1 LFGLISWNLRGKK
14 KKKKNHIRF
23 SLLSHFFIKKL
34 KIKNFYFKKIKHLTM
49 SSSSSSTSRAFGWC
63 STVEI
68 WHPEP
73 TDLTHTLTLIDAVW
87 SGDLGTVARLHSE
100 LGATFRADPLPQ
112 TSTLAIAVRT
122 KNLAMLKLL
131 LSLGANPNRIVSN
144 STPLGLATRIGSA
157 RFVKALLR
165 AGADPVF
172 GTNMQQLSESPMQI
186 AIRLRRFRIISAL
199 LRATVASAPRIDELP
214 IDMHLAAETACPKLI
229 RLLRSVGGK
238 IDEPNIDGHLPL
250 HTLLLTPRVRPIDKE
265 AFDLLMPPVVHL
277 HTFVPRNGYRSNA
290 LVLAASNRASEHLV
304 APLIAA
310 GSSPA
315 ITDWQNMTPLMHAA
329 ANNNQVAVR
338 ALLHSRAPFDID
350 QRDNRGRTALFIA
363 AARDAAAIVR
373 ILLAFDADASVV
385 GTDGNMPMEATSD
398 IDVAAAI
405 WAAGWPITST
415 RFFGSDMNVSK
426 RRAFKQISLE
436 KFLPLR
442 ARVSELCFAMQALDL
457 PALITLAIIDH
468 AVEYATD
475 VPMFLKWNTITK
487 VKHAK
492 LAPIGK

>member
-1 LFGLISWNLRGKK
+1 
-14 KKKKNHIRF
+14 
-23 SLLSHFFIKKL
+23 
-34 KIKNFYFKKIKHLTM
+34 M
-49 SSSSSSTSRAFGWC
+49 SSSSTSVSALGWQ

-73 TDLTHTLTLIDAVW
+73 TDLTKTLTLIDAVW
-87 SGDLGTVARLHSE
+87 SGDLDAVARLHTE
-100 LGATFRADPLPQ
+100 LGAKFRADPLPQ

-131 LSLGANPNRIVSN
+131 LSLGANPNRIVN
-144 STPLGLATRIGSA
+144 DVTPLGLAARIGSV
-157 RFVKALLR
+157 RFVNALLR

-172 GTNMQQLSESPMQI
+172 GTNTHRLAETPMQI
-186 AIRLRRFRIISAL
+186 AIRLRRFRIIAAL
-199 LRATVASAPRIDELP
+199 LRASVLNAPRIDELP

-229 RLLRSVGGK
+229 RLLRNVGGK
-238 IDEPNIDGHLPL
+238 IDVPNSDGHLPL
-250 HTLLLTPRVRPIDKE
+250 HTLLLTPRVRPIEKE
-265 AFDLLMPPVVHL
+265 ALELLMPSVAHL
-277 HTFVPRNGYRSNA
+277 HTFVPRNGARSNA
-290 LVLAASNRASEHLV
+290 LILAATNRAAEHLV

-363 AARDAAAIVR
+363 AARDAPAIVR
-373 ILLAFDADASVV
+373 ILLAFGADASVV
-385 GTDGNMPMEATSD
+385 GTDGNTPMEAASD

-405 WAAGWPITST
+405 WAAGWPVTSI
-415 RFFGSDMNVSK
+415 RFFGYDLEVSR

-436 KFLPLR
+436 RFLPLR
-442 ARVSELCFAMQALDL
+442 DRVAELCFALQSLDL
-457 PALITLAIIDH
+457 PALITLEIIDH
-468 AVEYATD
+468 AVQYAID
-475 VPMFLKWNTITK
+475 VPMFLKWNTITT

-492 LAPIGK
+492 TANGK

>member
-1 LFGLISWNLRGKK
+1 M
-14 KKKKNHIRF
+14 
-23 SLLSHFFIKKL
+23 
-34 KIKNFYFKKIKHLTM
+34 IKHLTM
-49 SSSSSSTSRAFGWC
+49 SSSSSSSSTSAALGWC

-68 WHPEP
+68 WQPEP

-100 LGATFRADPLPQ
+100 LGAKFRADPLPQ

-144 STPLGLATRIGSA
+144 STPLGLAARIGSV

-165 AGADPVF
+165 GGADPVF
-172 GTNMQQLSESPMQI
+172 GTNMHRLQLSETPMQI
-186 AIRLRRFRIISAL
+186 AIRLRRFRIIAAL
-199 LRATVASAPRIDELP
+199 LRATVANAPRIDELP

-238 IDEPNIDGHLPL
+238 IDAPNTDGHLPL

-265 AFDLLMPPVVHL
+265 ALDLLMPPIVHL

-290 LVLAASNRASEHLV
+290 LILAATNRAAEHLV

-315 ITDWQNMTPLMHAA
+315 ITDWQNMSPLMHAA
-329 ANNNQVAVR
+329 ANNNPVAVR

-363 AARDAAAIVR
+363 AARDAASIVR

-385 GTDGNMPMEATSD
+385 GTDGNTPMEATSD

-415 RFFGSDMNVSK
+415 RFFGSDMNTSK

-442 ARVSELCFAMQALDL
+442 ARVAELCFAMQSLDL

-468 AVEYATD
+468 AVEHAMD

-492 LAPIGK
+492 IGK